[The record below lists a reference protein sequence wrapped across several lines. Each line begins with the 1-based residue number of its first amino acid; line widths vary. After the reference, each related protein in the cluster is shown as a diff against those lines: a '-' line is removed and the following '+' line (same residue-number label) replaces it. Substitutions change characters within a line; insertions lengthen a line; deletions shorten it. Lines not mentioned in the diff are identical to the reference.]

1 MLNYPNNSDL
11 QTQMFYIWQS
21 YLDWSLDAPLKRK
34 VMAQL
39 STSEQITEQSKHIG
53 MQTFCDFTKTIQ
65 EHIDDGKL
73 RDYPPLFIGS
83 ILGALAEVTLN
94 FIAQDTSQADLYRKS
109 GFEAFWH
116 AVSM

>member
-11 QTQMFYIWQS
+11 QSQMFYIWQS

-53 MQTFCDFTKTIQ
+53 MQTFVILL
-65 EHIDDGKL
+65 KL
-73 RDYPPLFIGS
+73 FKN
-83 ILGALAEVTLN
+83 ILMTAN
-94 FIAQDTSQADLYRKS
+94 
-109 GFEAFWH
+109 
-116 AVSM
+116 